1 MFVKVES
8 DQARWKRS
16 QDEFFICLSFTKA
29 TWRRAGITIAADM

>member
-16 QDEFFICLSFTKA
+16 QDEFLTCLSFTKG
-29 TWRRAGITIAADM
+29 TWRRRV